1 MWPNNADLDALAE
14 ELLEDLDHRA
24 RRRIFAESRG
34 PRTVAQA
41 YQLQRALRRVRERR
55 GDKVVGFKIGYTSRT
70 VRRHTAGVMGLSESV
85 HGYLYN
91 DESFSNNSD
100 VDHRRLG
107 IEGELGVRLIDT
119 RSNDIAEWQVAYEPI
134 IELHAIGMDGPAG
147 DTQGRRG
154 LELIG
159 TNCIHAGV
167 VHCAE
172 TKTGRLET
180 IPLDAPMT
188 VYLGGEQLEQVT
200 LTELEVNGVYGP
212 VGTVSWL
219 LQTLNAAG
227 TGDYGLV
234 RDGTTII
241 CSTPG
246 GLHPVPPATQVQ
258 VEFDGLTTAC
268 VSTS

>member
-70 VRRHTAGVMGLSESV
+70 VRRHTAGVMGLWGYGVMGLWESV

-119 RSNDIAEWQVAYEPI
+119 RSNDCAEWQVAYEPI
-134 IELHAIGMDGPAG
+134 IERHAIGMDPREMIKADG
-147 DTQGRRG
+147 DLSSSVQ
-154 LELIG
+154 I
-159 TNCIHAGV
+159 V
-167 VHCAE
+167 F
-172 TKTGRLET
+172 
-180 IPLDAPMT
+180 
-188 VYLGGEQLEQVT
+188 
-200 LTELEVNGVYGP
+200 
-212 VGTVSWL
+212 
-219 LQTLNAAG
+219 
-227 TGDYGLV
+227 
-234 RDGTTII
+234 
-241 CSTPG
+241 TPG
-246 GLHPVPPATQVQ
+246 SCIALRRKLLVWQPFTRRDH
-258 VEFDGLTTAC
+258 DGLARWRAN
-268 VSTS
+268 